1 MRVAAAVI
9 AVVLIFL
16 LTGCGSV
23 KQDDI
28 VGTWKCSYTD
38 EEGSAPADIE
48 LVFEDD
54 GTYSYNAYMDG
65 DETAYDNGT
74 YEIQGKKLAL
84 HSSVDNEDKECKVSG
99 NKLVF
104 FEQEYTKAD

>member
-1 MRVAAAVI
+1 MFGQSRSINQKKSLLMRVAATVI

-38 EEGSAPADIE
+38 EEGTAPADIE
-48 LVFEDD
+48 LVLVFEDD

-65 DETAYDNGT
+65 AESAYDNGT
-74 YEIQGKKLAL
+74 YEIQGK
-84 HSSVDNEDKECKVSG
+84 N
-99 NKLVF
+99 
-104 FEQEYTKAD
+104 